1 MNSEQASTDPTVPS
15 IEQDAQPANNHTS
28 EPALPL
34 APDDAQDTV
43 VSSPEAQV
51 IWTPRFIV
59 LFALTLVCGLSLESL
74 FTQGWAIRLVSGT
87 WVFLGHIVLL
97 SAAWIVLLVVSR
109 SRWIR
114 LGAVFGLIFAAFVAI
129 NVVIQAI
136 LVQPSS
142 YLLAHVNVVTFLAL
156 PGCYVCLTV
165 DRLPTGRWDAWL
177 LGLTPI
183 IGLILLAPLYFLKSD
198 RSMSGLENSITVVA
212 LILSIA
218 ICWLRP
224 TCWRNAPGPTLL
236 FGLVPFL
243 LLIIDLVYVIN
254 NSFALFPAYVTLS
267 ASASFAS
274 RETVFFFSQVPLL
287 CLLLGVMRLIKSEK
301 ITPEAKPV

>member
-1 MNSEQASTDPTVPS
+1 MNSEQASTDPIVPP
-15 IEQDAQPANNHTS
+15 IEQDAQPANNHTGEQAS
-28 EPALPL
+28 PL
-34 APDDAQDTV
+34 APDDAQGAV
-43 VSSPEAQV
+43 ASPEEAQV
-51 IWTPRFIV
+51 IWTPRFII
-59 LFALTLVCGLSLESL
+59 LFAVTLVGGLSLESL
-74 FTQGWAIRLVSGT
+74 FTQGWAIRLVAGT

-97 SAAWIVLLVVSR
+97 SAAWIVLLMVSR

-114 LGAVFGLIFAAFVAI
+114 LGAVFGLTFAVFVAI

-142 YLLAHVNVVTFLAL
+142 YLLAHVNVLTFLAL

-165 DRLPTGRWDAWL
+165 DRLPTRRWDAWL

-183 IGLILLAPLYFLKSD
+183 IGLILVAPLYFLKSD
-198 RSMSGLENSITVVA
+198 RSMAGLENSLSVVA

-224 TCWRNAPGPTLL
+224 TCWRNAPGPTFL

-243 LLIIDLVYVIN
+243 LLIIDIVYIIN
-254 NSFALFPAYVTLS
+254 NSFALFPAYVTLN

-287 CLLLGVMRLIKSEK
+287 FLLLGVMRLIKSEK
-301 ITPEAKPV
+301 IT

>member
-1 MNSEQASTDPTVPS
+1 MNSEQASTDPTVPP
-15 IEQDAQPANNHTS
+15 IEQDAQPEDNHTG

-34 APDDAQDTV
+34 APD
-43 VSSPEAQV
+43 EATV

-59 LFALTLVCGLSLESL
+59 LFAVTLVAGLSLESL
-74 FTQGWAIRLVSGT
+74 FTQGWAIRLFPGT
-87 WVFLGHIVLL
+87 WIFLGHVVLL
-97 SAAWIVLLVVSR
+97 SAAWMVLLIVSR

-114 LGAVFGLIFAAFVAI
+114 LGAAFGLIFAAFIAI

-183 IGLILLAPLYFLKSD
+183 IGAVLLALLYFLKSD
-198 RSMSGLENSITVVA
+198 RSMSGLENSLSIVA
-212 LILSIA
+212 LILSIV
-218 ICWLRP
+218 ICWMRP

-243 LLIIDLVYVIN
+243 LLVIAIIYVIN
-254 NSFALFPAYVTLS
+254 NSFDLFPVNVTLN

-274 RETVFFFSQVPLL
+274 REKVFFFSQVPLL
-287 CLLLGVMRLIKSEK
+287 CLLLGVMRLIQSEK
-301 ITPEAKPV
+301 ITTAQASSPH